1 MAYMKRRVVT
11 GSVIEVRKY
20 QTLGSGEEREA
31 RPRGQRVKPTPDEMF
46 RTNERNAERK
56 LRWILNTNFGGGDLH
71 VTLKFRKGRL
81 PPPDEARRQIEKF
94 LRALRSFF
102 TGQGGPPLRYV
113 LVAEHVRSNIHF
125 HLVIP
130 ACDIKELR
138 RLWMDMDP
146 SHSWVNVSPLDDSGQ
161 YKELAHYLIKETS
174 GTFRDG
180 TGLFKKRWNESRNL
194 VHPKP
199 RTEKVK
205 ARQWRADPTP
215 EKGYLI
221 ERDSVRTGVNPF
233 TGLVWQ
239 EYSMIRVPDTG
250 KKRPPV
256 KRRC

>member
-31 RPRGQRVKPTPDEMF
+31 RPRGRRVKPTPDEMF

-56 LRWILNTNFGGGDLH
+56 LRWILNANYHGGDLH

-146 SHSWVNVSPLDDSGQ
+146 SHSWVNVSPLDR
-161 YKELAHYLIKETS
+161 K
-174 GTFRDG
+174 
-180 TGLFKKRWNESRNL
+180 
-194 VHPKP
+194 
-199 RTEKVK
+199 
-205 ARQWRADPTP
+205 
-215 EKGYLI
+215 
-221 ERDSVRTGVNPF
+221 SVV
-233 TGLVWQ
+233 
-239 EYSMIRVPDTG
+239 
-250 KKRPPV
+250 
-256 KRRC
+256 